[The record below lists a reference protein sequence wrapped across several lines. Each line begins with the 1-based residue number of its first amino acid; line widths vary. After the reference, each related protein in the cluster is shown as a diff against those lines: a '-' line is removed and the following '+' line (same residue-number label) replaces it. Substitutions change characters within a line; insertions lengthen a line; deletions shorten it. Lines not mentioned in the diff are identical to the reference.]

1 LVEEVKDLYL
11 HDAFISYSRKDKP
24 FAVLLERRLRRYT
37 PPSGLPVPKRR
48 LNIFRDEEDF
58 TGTEYYQA
66 VGRHIE
72 GSRKLII
79 ICSPNAQASSFVNDE
94 IQRFTQVHSAEDL
107 IPVLIAGSPETTS
120 AADDADMAFPAAL
133 CERLELPLASDYRGF
148 DPKSSNLHSARYRTS
163 WYKLLVDICNSSR
176 AEIERREGRRKFRR
190 RIQWGGAV
198 AVISTSLAVAAFVA
212 EKESRSAR
220 SNDLANQALG
230 SAESDPERG
239 TSLALEA
246 IGESRS
252 PLALSSLRVALSNPP
267 NLLVSVSPD
276 AGVYDPVG
284 VAFAPDERRVVI
296 VDKRA
301 GARVPDLESGQRVLE
316 LANDGKPLVSAAFS
330 PDGAM
335 LNVLDADENTVVYES
350 ASGRRITAIRGELRW
365 LSPVTS
371 SGPTALTLRANS
383 VSLPLSDILPM
394 PRAPTASS
402 KRHATSASSPRS
414 ARSAS
419 SSRWSSAR
427 RGKDPGPFM
436 LVDGHLRHAALLDLG
451 TKEAL

>member
-1 LVEEVKDLYL
+1 
-11 HDAFISYSRKDKP
+11 
-24 FAVLLERRLRRYT
+24 
-37 PPSGLPVPKRR
+37 VPKRR

-66 VGRHIE
+66 VGRHLQ

-79 ICSPNAQASSFVNDE
+79 ICSPNARASSFVDDE

-107 IPVLIAGSPETTS
+107 IPVVIAGSPETTS

-163 WYKLLVDICNSSR
+163 WYKLLADICNCSR

-212 EKESRSAR
+212 EKESHSAR

-252 PLALSSLRVALSNPP
+252 PLALSSLRVALSNLP

-296 VDKRA
+296 VDKQA
-301 GARVPDLESGQRVLE
+301 GARVLDLESGQTVLE

-330 PDGAM
+330 LDGAM
-335 LNVLDADENTVVYES
+335 LDVLDADENTVVYES

-371 SGPTALTLRANS
+371 SGPTALTLRAN
-383 VSLPLSDILPM
+383 
-394 PRAPTASS
+394 
-402 KRHATSASSPRS
+402 RHAVPRTNV
-414 ARSAS
+414 AWACTFR
-419 SSRWSSAR
+419 
-427 RGKDPGPFM
+427 
-436 LVDGHLRHAALLDLG
+436 
-451 TKEAL
+451 